1 MRANITLIGVLLVA
15 LLFNA
20 CSAFPSRPDDRALAY
35 NEVNNRSIPTGVY
48 VTVAEVP
55 APQGDPARAEGDRR
69 GEVRRGQA
77 QPGGHDRLQQGEG
90 DQRHAALGINV

>member
-35 NEVNNRSIPTGVY
+35 NEKYQLLKEILPALREIAEERFVEDKRNQEVMTAFNKVKEIKDMLRSG
-48 VTVAEVP
+48 
-55 APQGDPARAEGDRR
+55 
-69 GEVRRGQA
+69 
-77 QPGGHDRLQQGEG
+77 
-90 DQRHAALGINV
+90 